1 MNSPEAKKKLGE
13 KLKNARI
20 KAKLTQM
27 QVAEKAGLNANYYAT
42 VERGE
47 ENISSENIM
56 KLEEVLSVKIL
67 NI

>member
-13 KLKNARI
+13 KLKNARV

>member
-20 KAKLTQM
+20 KAKMTQI